1 MTYDY
6 TLHSHSLPAY
16 TLSVSVR
23 ADRPDQ
29 LRAAMAA
36 THESADYYALLGV
49 TPNATP
55 RDVKRAYRCKALSLH
70 PDVKSGEGD
79 PALFKR
85 VQSAYRVL
93 SDPVQ
98 RARYDAATG
107 RAPASCVSAYY
118 RRSFDRL
125 FDNLFAGLWAVLK
138 SIPPPADRSEQGRRK
153 AG

>member
-1 MTYDY
+1 
-6 TLHSHSLPAY
+6 
-16 TLSVSVR
+16 
-23 ADRPDQ
+23 
-29 LRAAMAA
+29 MAA

-49 TPNATP
+49 NPNATP
-55 RDVKRAYRCKALSLH
+55 RDIKRAYRCKALTLH
-70 PDVKSGEGD
+70 PDVKFGEGD

-85 VQSAYRVL
+85 AQRAYRVL
-93 SDPVQ
+93 SDPVE

-138 SIPPPADRSEQGRRK
+138 STPPPADRSEQARRK